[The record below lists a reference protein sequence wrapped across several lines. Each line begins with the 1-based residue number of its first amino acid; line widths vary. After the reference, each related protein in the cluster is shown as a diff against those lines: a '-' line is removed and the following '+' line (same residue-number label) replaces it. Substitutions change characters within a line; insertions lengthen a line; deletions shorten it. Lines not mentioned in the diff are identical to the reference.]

1 MLLSND
7 TSKQMKERLST
18 YYALVPRV
26 VARHEGQIIPL
37 TIRDSMLHVLTELC
51 WPVKR
56 HRPSIN
62 ADHYAVIA
70 RNRPRAGL
78 AHVYEKCEELMEWI
92 DKDFLW
98 THIAVTKN
106 FVVRKFCSLLIL
118 LDILFLLLIEL

>member
-1 MLLSND
+1 MS
-7 TSKQMKERLST
+7 RLRSHS
-18 YYALVPRV
+18 VSV
-26 VARHEGQIIPL
+26 NVE
-37 TIRDSMLHVLTELC
+37 C
-51 WPVKR
+51 
-56 HRPSIN
+56 
-62 ADHYAVIA
+62 
-70 RNRPRAGL
+70 PRAGL